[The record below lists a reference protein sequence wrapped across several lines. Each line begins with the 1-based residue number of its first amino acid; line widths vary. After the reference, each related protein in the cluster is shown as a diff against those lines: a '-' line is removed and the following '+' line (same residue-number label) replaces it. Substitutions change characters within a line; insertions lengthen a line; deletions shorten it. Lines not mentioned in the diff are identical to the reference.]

1 MVKVA
6 GEGVGKEEKERKKE
20 KKEGA
25 KKKWRT
31 FLRPRFCHDF
41 WTSPFFHSFH
51 DKNNE
56 LEEV

>member
-6 GEGVGKEEKERKKE
+6 GEGGSKEEKERKKE

-31 FLRPRFCHDF
+31 FLRPFSLAFLSRLLDF
-41 WTSPFFHSFH
+41 TFFS
-51 DKNNE
+51 
-56 LEEV
+56 LLPRQ